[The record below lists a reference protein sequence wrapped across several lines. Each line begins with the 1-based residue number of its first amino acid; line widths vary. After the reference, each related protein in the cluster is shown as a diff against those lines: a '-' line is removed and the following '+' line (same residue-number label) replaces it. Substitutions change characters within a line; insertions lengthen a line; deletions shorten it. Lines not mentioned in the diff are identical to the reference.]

1 MSMTLVL
8 RSIVCTAALLASGAA
23 LAVNVPGTSNPK
35 LAGMPDGSTDGSD
48 TAPDES
54 PVLFTDFVLLPGS
67 ALTFSVTGVVGHC
80 PGCEALTPDG
90 ATDYNSAD
98 RNGIAGMTGPIN
110 SLVGVF
116 LTDEPPDLSATP
128 GFLDFRDP
136 TAGDPSRLGTAFAS
150 LAPGLKQVFFIGD
163 GLTGTG
169 TGNLQQF
176 FIPVGATRL
185 YLATHDG
192 FGWYNNVGAF
202 EVSVTGAVPE
212 PQTYALMFAGL
223 GLVGWMARRRRPD

>member
-1 MSMTLVL
+1 M
-8 RSIVCTAALLASGAA
+8 
-23 LAVNVPGTSNPK
+23 
-35 LAGMPDGSTDGSD
+35 
-48 TAPDES
+48 
-54 PVLFTDFVLLPGS
+54 
-67 ALTFSVTGVVGHC
+67 
-80 PGCEALTPDG
+80 
-90 ATDYNSAD
+90 
-98 RNGIAGMTGPIN
+98 
-110 SLVGVF
+110 
-116 LTDEPPDLSATP
+116 
-128 GFLDFRDP
+128 
-136 TAGDPSRLGTAFAS
+136 
-150 LAPGLKQVFFIGD
+150 FFIGD